1 MSSGKLMK
9 ASAWAKR
16 EFEDG
21 SIPDNRT
28 IKRWVETGM
37 LKGKIVDCSVWV
49 NSQERWG
56 VESIISS
63 CVSDLIR
70 AS

>member
-1 MSSGKLMK
+1 MK

-28 IKRWVETGM
+28 IKRWVTIGEVR
-37 LKGKIVDCSVWV
+37 GKIVD
-49 NSQERWG
+49 G
-56 VESIISS
+56 
-63 CVSDLIR
+63 
-70 AS
+70 AA